1 MSPEGSPVDL
11 RSGRVL
17 VPPTAL
23 PQPVPSTDP
32 VPGTEDADPLSW
44 AWVIIANASE
54 GNWNRESVL
63 WRAKAREWA
72 DTYAG
77 DVVSAK
83 EEAVG
88 MGRALALITRVQP
101 DQTGEWRAAAGVW
114 CRRHD
119 TEAHRVHLYPLTVV
133 PLFTVLA
140 GTVLSPVTDEPYL
153 PG

>member
-1 MSPEGSPVDL
+1 MNREGVGMDL
-11 RSGRVL
+11 RAGL
-17 VPPTAL
+17 VPVAQQSSPL
-23 PQPVPSTDP
+23 LVPSVAPPEPTQ
-32 VPGTEDADPLSW
+32 ADPLDW
-44 AWVIIANASE
+44 AWVIITNASG
-54 GNWNRESVL
+54 GNWNRESAA
-63 WRAKAREWA
+63 WQAKAREWA

-77 DVVSAK
+77 DRVLAK
-83 EEAVG
+83 DVPVG

-119 TEAHRVHLYPLTVV
+119 TEDHRVHMYPLTVV

-140 GTVLSPVTDEPYL
+140 GTVLSPATDEPYL